1 MSSKNPR
8 HYAGK
13 LVKELYKH
21 AQRDNCYTCKEL
33 LRAMGLNPEAKEP
46 EMSGEKHVSSH

>member
-1 MSSKNPR
+1 MGKNPR

-13 LVKELYKH
+13 IVKELYKH

-33 LRAMGLNPEAKEP
+33 LRAMGLNPEAEEP
-46 EMSGEKHVSSH
+46 KMLVKKDVGSH